1 MSSVAWIRTLQFR
14 AVAAA
19 TAAVL
24 AAALGGCTA
33 APEPPEQPSSIA
45 RLAEAL
51 EEFGN
56 AMLDDGAPAVL
67 MQAKVRGE
75 EWARASG
82 VRSLENREAVETAD
96 QVHIASVTESFVAV
110 SVLKLVDEGR
120 LGLGDEVGKHL
131 PDFEGIMH
139 PPGPVTVRQLLQHR
153 SGMPDYI
160 TPLLQQG
167 SFRDVLATPRSH
179 RELLALAATQP
190 WKPRLAQGFE
200 DSDSNYIVLGMIVER
215 LRGRPIG
222 EVLRSDI
229 IEPLGL
235 RSTSMTG
242 SGPAPPSLVHG
253 YVTSLGER
261 LDVGY
266 AALHAGDPA
275 GGLVSTVGDLNVF
288 FAALL
293 QGRLIP
299 RTLVRE
305 MQDPPYA
312 LYGLGIQRWN
322 DTCTNN
328 FYYGHAGQIAGYGAI
343 SMSSADGTRQASFAL
358 ASPPQPFSS
367 TGNGIV
373 EDLTDVVEEALN
385 ASC

>member
-14 AVAAA
+14 AAAAA

-45 RLAEAL
+45 RLEEAL

-56 AMLDDGAPAVL
+56 AMLDDGAPAVV

-75 EWARASG
+75 ERVRAFG
-82 VRSLENREAVETAD
+82 VTSLESREPVETTD
-96 QVHIASVTESFVAV
+96 QVPIASVTEAFVAV
-110 SVLKLVDEGR
+110 SVLKLVSEGR
-120 LGLGDEVGKHL
+120 LGLEDEVSRHL
-131 PDFEGIMH
+131 PEFEGIMH

-153 SGMPDYI
+153 SGMPDYMM
-160 TPLLQQG
+160 PLLQQASLG
-167 SFRDVLATPRSH
+167 DVLATGRSH
-179 RELLALAATQP
+179 REFLALAATQP
-190 WKPRLAQGFE
+190 WKRRLAQGFE
-200 DSDSNYIVLGMIVER
+200 HSASNYVVLGMIVER
-215 LRGRPIG
+215 LRGRTIG

-242 SGPAPPSLVHG
+242 SGPTPPALVHG

-261 LDVGY
+261 LDVSY
-266 AALHAGDPA
+266 APLHAGDPA
-275 GGLVSTVGDLNVF
+275 GGLVSSVGDLNVF

-299 RTLVRE
+299 QALVR
-305 MQDPPYA
+305 
-312 LYGLGIQRWN
+312 
-322 DTCTNN
+322 TCRTSATRSTAWASS
-328 FYYGHAGQIAGYGAI
+328 AGTIPAPTTSTTAMPARSPVHI

-358 ASPPQPFSS
+358 ASPPKPFSS
-367 TGNGIV
+367 TGNGIAD
-373 EDLTDVVEEALN
+373 DLTDVVKEALN